1 MAQKKHTTVIYK
13 HTQLL
18 ERLSATEPA
27 IPGFSVR
34 LDRLV
39 QEDIEL
45 FKSSFRSDFF
55 TVLLITEGQLHASIN
70 LEEITAAAGSLVILA
85 PDATK
90 KVNRAE
96 DGTRISVVSFTLDFL
111 AAIGLL
117 KSKAGLLD
125 CFSMQLIPYW
135 QLAPDDVSVMAKVIQ
150 ELHSRSNGL
159 HEHPHGTQ
167 LLYHTFYIFLYEMAA
182 LSKKYAEPMNLH
194 RSRKESLIVRF
205 TELVREQFR
214 SQRNLE
220 TYARALNITAKHLT
234 ATTKEITGKTAGEI
248 IDDFVLLEAKLLL
261 NNSELSI
268 AQVANE
274 LNFSDQSFFG
284 KFFKRHTGLS
294 PKQYRQS
301 LSADT

>member
-1 MAQKKHTTVIYK
+1 MAPKKHTTVIYK

-55 TVLLITEGQLHASIN
+55 TVLLITEGQLHVSIN
-70 LEEITAAAGSLVILA
+70 LEEISAAAGSLVILA

-125 CFSMQLIPYW
+125 CFSMQ
-135 QLAPDDVSVMAKVIQ
+135 SV
-150 ELHSRSNGL
+150 
-159 HEHPHGTQ
+159 
-167 LLYHTFYIFLYEMAA
+167 
-182 LSKKYAEPMNLH
+182 
-194 RSRKESLIVRF
+194 
-205 TELVREQFR
+205 
-214 SQRNLE
+214 
-220 TYARALNITAKHLT
+220 
-234 ATTKEITGKTAGEI
+234 
-248 IDDFVLLEAKLLL
+248 
-261 NNSELSI
+261 
-268 AQVANE
+268 
-274 LNFSDQSFFG
+274 
-284 KFFKRHTGLS
+284 
-294 PKQYRQS
+294 
-301 LSADT
+301 